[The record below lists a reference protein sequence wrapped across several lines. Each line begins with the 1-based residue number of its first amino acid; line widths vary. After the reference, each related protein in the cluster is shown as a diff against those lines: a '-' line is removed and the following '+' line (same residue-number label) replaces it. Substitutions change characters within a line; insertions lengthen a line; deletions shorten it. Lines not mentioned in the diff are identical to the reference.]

1 MERMKSLYRRL
12 EGNEGRQEKL
22 IRGGESEGEE
32 RKQCRRTERWRCDGE
47 ERKS

>member
-32 RKQCRRTERWRCDGE
+32 RKQCRRTER
-47 ERKS
+47 